1 MKYPKRAVVVA
12 ALAMIVAT
20 VLSTPIASAATAPT
34 LTWKVASLSPS
45 SSISTSA
52 IASSNSTGTKTWSV
66 SGSCTLKSSKV
77 TTKAS
82 GYCTV
87 TLSVKAKGKYAA
99 KKVSKKFTIQAAP
112 VISPSTTAVTYAT
125 LWEKYKWTKPA
136 SSSDSI
142 TAAISNFNSYV
153 ATTRTSGT
161 TVTVRSEEA
170 VTSGSQPGSSTWEKV
185 MSDAVNL
192 GAKAFTYPALTKPF
206 YVYLATTSA
215 WLGSAI
221 NGDGF
226 TDGSGIANVMSQGT
240 PASSADGYFWAS
252 ITSSRSSLSA
262 NPSGTYQT
270 PGHEF
275 FHSIQKWNCKCV
287 AYPDGSVVPQWFW
300 EGGATFVGELTANNL
315 GTNSYASSSRVEN
328 VRSITSSA
336 ATRGS
341 LLSEAITNTNSSS
354 VARPYD
360 IGSIATEF
368 LVANI
373 GMEKYLKIYSE
384 KGTGKSFDSAFL
396 TATGVSLTDFY
407 SMFEEV
413 RATLG
418 IAKQ

>member
-1 MKYPKRAVVVA
+1 M
-12 ALAMIVAT
+12 
-20 VLSTPIASAATAPT
+20 
-34 LTWKVASLSPS
+34 
-45 SSISTSA
+45 
-52 IASSNSTGTKTWSV
+52 
-66 SGSCTLKSSKV
+66 
-77 TTKAS
+77 
-82 GYCTV
+82 
-87 TLSVKAKGKYAA
+87 
-99 KKVSKKFTIQAAP
+99 SKKFTIKSTAAA
-112 VISPSTTAVTYAT
+112 SPTTSSVAYVSF
-125 LWEKYKWTKPA
+125 WEKYKWTKPA
-136 SSSDSI
+136 SSTDSI
-142 TAAISNFNSYV
+142 TAATNNFNSYV

-161 TVTVRSEEA
+161 TVTVRSEGA
-170 VTSGSQPGSSTWEKV
+170 VTSGSQPGSLTWEKI
-185 MSDAVNL
+185 MSDAINL

-215 WLGSAI
+215 WLGSTVTS
-221 NGDGF
+221 DGF
-226 TDGSGIANVMSQGT
+226 TDGPGIANIMTQGT
-240 PASSADGYFWAS
+240 PASSGDGYFWAS
-252 ITSSRSSLSA
+252 ITSSRSSLAA

-315 GTNSYASSSRVEN
+315 GTNNYALSGRVEN

-336 ATRGS
+336 ATRES

-368 LVANI
+368 LVANV

-384 KGTGKSFDSAFL
+384 KGTGKSFDAAFL
-396 TATGVSLTDFY
+396 SATGVSLTDFY

-413 RATLG
+413 RAALG

>member
-1 MKYPKRAVVVA
+1 MKIPKRAILA
-12 ALAMIVAT
+12 AAASMIVST
-20 VLSTPIASAATAPT
+20 VLSAPIANAATAPT
-34 LTWKVASLSPS
+34 ITWKVSSLPS
-45 SSISTSA
+45 SSVVSTSA
-52 IASSNSTGTKTWSV
+52 IASSNSTSTKTWTV

-87 TLSVKAKGKYAA
+87 TLSLKAKGKFAA
-99 KKVSKKFTIQAAP
+99 RKLSKKFTIKSTATASPTTTP
-112 VISPSTTAVTYAT
+112 VAYAS
-125 LWEKYKWTKPA
+125 LWEKYKWAKPT
-136 SSSDSI
+136 SSADSI
-142 TAAISNFNSYV
+142 TAATNNFNSYV
-153 ATTRTSGT
+153 ATTRTTGT
-161 TVTVRSEEA
+161 TVTVRSEGA
-170 VTSGSQPGSSTWEKV
+170 VTSGSQPGTLTWEKM
-185 MSDAVNL
+185 MSDAINL
-192 GAKAFTYPALTKPF
+192 GVKAFTYPSLTKPF

-215 WLGSAI
+215 WLGTAI
-221 NGDGF
+221 NADGF
-226 TDGSGIANVMSQGT
+226 TDGSAIANIMSQGT

-252 ITSSRSSLSA
+252 VTSARNSLVA

-275 FHSIQKWNCKCV
+275 FHSVQKWNCKCV

-300 EGGATFVGELTANNL
+300 EGGALFVGQLTANNL
-315 GTNSYASSSRVEN
+315 GTNSYATSGRVEN

-336 ATRGS
+336 VTRGS
-341 LLSEAITNTNSSS
+341 LLSEAITNTNSPS

-368 LVANI
+368 LVANV

-384 KGTGKSFDSAFL
+384 KGTGKSFDAAFL
-396 TATGVSLTDFY
+396 SATGVSLTDFY

>member
-1 MKYPKRAVVVA
+1 
-12 ALAMIVAT
+12 
-20 VLSTPIASAATAPT
+20 
-34 LTWKVASLSPS
+34 
-45 SSISTSA
+45 
-52 IASSNSTGTKTWSV
+52 
-66 SGSCTLKSSKV
+66 
-77 TTKAS
+77 
-82 GYCTV
+82 
-87 TLSVKAKGKYAA
+87 
-99 KKVSKKFTIQAAP
+99 
-112 VISPSTTAVTYAT
+112 
-125 LWEKYKWTKPA
+125 
-136 SSSDSI
+136 
-142 TAAISNFNSYV
+142 
-153 ATTRTSGT
+153 
-161 TVTVRSEEA
+161 
-170 VTSGSQPGSSTWEKV
+170 
-185 MSDAVNL
+185 MSDAINL
-192 GAKAFTYPALTKPF
+192 GAKAFTYPALAKPF

-226 TDGSGIANVMSQGT
+226 TDGSGIANIMSQGT

-252 ITSSRSSLSA
+252 ITSSRSSITA

-287 AYPDGSVVPQWFW
+287 AYPDGSIAPQWFW

-315 GTNSYASSSRVEN
+315 GTNSYVTSGRVEN

-336 ATRGS
+336 VTRGS
-341 LLSEAITNTNSSS
+341 LLSEAITNTNSPTA
-354 VARPYD
+354 ARPYE

-368 LVANI
+368 LVANV

-384 KGTGKSFDSAFL
+384 KGTGKSFDAAFL
-396 TATGVSLTDFY
+396 SATGVSLTDFY